1 MSLPIGVV
9 SPAVARSSLRRRK
22 MLFVWTPQRIRI
34 AIYFAAAYLA
44 LC

>member
-1 MSLPIGVV
+1 MPTAFGTGGI
-9 SPAVARSSLRRRK
+9 SLRRRK
-22 MLFVWTPQRIRI
+22 MFFAWTPQRIRI